1 MTTNTKNI
9 RPEDKLK
16 DVIKREGAR
25 EVFKKY
31 RMACLK
37 CGGFGQ
43 EKLIHAAYCH
53 GLDVEQLIREITG
66 DKK

>member
-1 MTTNTKNI
+1 MTGKTNNI

-16 DVIKREGAR
+16 DVIKRKGAR

-31 RMACLK
+31 RMACLT

-53 GLDVEQLIREITG
+53 GLDVEELIREITG
-66 DKK
+66 HKK